1 MSEYCRLI
9 FELVAANDTAL
20 HLAFRMQDKK
30 ILLTA
35 DLNGTKNIEEK
46 EMDSFLFGPGR
57 DFEVSSITT
66 STVSF
71 GKHLHDCRNFLLV
84 GSKVV

>member
-1 MSEYCRLI
+1 MTWKVRDYFFWRLIRLI

-20 HLAFRMQDKK
+20 QLAFRMQDKK

-57 DFEVSSITT
+57 DFEVIIQC
-66 STVSF
+66 
-71 GKHLHDCRNFLLV
+71 HDGAHQGREL
-84 GSKVV
+84 G